1 MYYSKSLGENFTLF
15 LCSISA
21 EAEVLS
27 LSEIVGAPRT
37 DPYPIFLDDLDCMTN
52 DTSLLGCN
60 GGNRGL
66 PTCVHDD
73 DAAVHCEGNNYS
85 SCTSNVV
92 KEIVLMLITMTS
104 DFLLRFSSDILSKF
118 SCDPLS
124 V

>member
-1 MYYSKSLGENFTLF
+1 MKSLGENFTLF

-66 PTCVHDD
+66 PTCFHDD
-73 DAAVHCEGNNYS
+73 DAAVHCEGIIVTHVIQSLRIS
-85 SCTSNVV
+85 SPQPFVRTTSATLPVDCT
-92 KEIVLMLITMTS
+92 TGG
-104 DFLLRFSSDILSKF
+104 R
-118 SCDPLS
+118 
-124 V
+124 